1 MKNKI
6 NKNKKF
12 NYYENELNSLNI
24 KENDPYKPI
33 IKIHDSKGN
42 ATKHLSI
49 TFEQYQQIKKILIS
63 K

>member
-1 MKNKI
+1 MEH
-6 NKNKKF
+6 KKF

-49 TFEQYQQIKKILIS
+49 TFKQFQQIKNILIEE
-63 K
+63 

>member
-1 MKNKI
+1 MKNK
-6 NKNKKF
+6 NF
-12 NYYENELNSLNI
+12 NYYESELNSLDI
-24 KENDPYKPI
+24 KKDDTYKPI